1 VYTNGEWKGRYDLKI
16 TAGKDGKMGVCY
28 TKAML
33 MQYGISP
40 EKLNPQLSEKEG
52 FCGRLQE
59 WRHEDN
65 VKDTLIQSSL
75 RLDIAVPQ
83 IYEDQRL
90 KNFVSPQFWDKGVA
104 ALNLGWM
111 ANAWN
116 SHISSANGS
125 DNSSAYLG
133 VNAGL
138 SWDGWLLKHIGN
150 LNWQQQQGKAHWNSN
165 QTYL

>member
-1 VYTNGEWKGRYDLKI
+1 
-16 TAGKDGKMGVCY
+16 
-28 TKAML
+28 
-33 MQYGISP
+33 
-40 EKLNPQLSEKEG
+40 
-52 FCGRLQE
+52 
-59 WRHEDN
+59 
-65 VKDTLIQSSL
+65 
-75 RLDIAVPQ
+75 IAVPQ

-150 LNWQQQQGKAHWNSN
+150 LNWQQ
-165 QTYL
+165 